1 MKSKVNVKEY
11 WDRRYK
17 SGGNSGAGSYG
28 ALREF
33 KINFLNSFIAEN
45 GVSSLVDLGCG
56 DGSVASGIV
65 VESYTGLDIS
75 EQALT
80 LCKKAVRTQGARF
93 FCTET
98 FPYREHAG
106 AFDVALSM
114 DVIFHLVEDS
124 LFVKYMANLFSLSGK
139 YVIIYSSDREDDG
152 SSPCHLKHRR
162 ISEYIKESEPGW
174 SLLRT
179 VCNKYPFAGDHVNQ
193 SFSDF
198 FIYMRTQPPV
208 PDSGGS
214 SREAE

>member
-11 WDRRYK
+11 WNKRYE

-65 VESYTGLDIS
+65 VERYTGLDIS
-75 EQALT
+75 KQALV
-80 LCKKAVRTQGARF
+80 LCEEAVGNPEARF
-93 FCTET
+93 FCTEN

-106 AFDVALSM
+106 AFDAALSM

-124 LFVKYMANLFSLSGK
+124 LFVNYMANLFSLSGK

-152 SSPCHLKHRR
+152 TSPCHLRHRK
-162 ISEYIKESEPGW
+162 ISDYIKESEPGW
-174 SLLRT
+174 VLLRT
-179 VCNKYPFAGDHVNQ
+179 VSNKYPFAGDHVNQ

-198 FIYMRTQPPV
+198 FIYRRAQPAV
-208 PDSGGS
+208 PDSSGS
-214 SREAE
+214 NGRSE